1 MEDCLRYLLKYMT
14 YTSTSIHKLDPNPSL
29 FFFNP
34 TTSFYFYLSFVHPF
48 ISAYAYYPIQLP
60 FRPSPISA
68 QHPKETK
75 TTAGKSGVAQC
86 SLTTSLHMHAE
97 KSRTYMAFCPWRSVF
112 GRISNAVATF
122 VYPSYC
128 IIVPYFPDQSSRW
141 SRVSN
146 ACSRA
151 TWKSRL
157 HFPLKLAYLSLV
169 LQFPKSSSL
178 TSSLCLVILVQ
189 PPKKTNIRSAL

>member
-1 MEDCLRYLLKYMT
+1 MHT
-14 YTSTSIHKLDPNPSL
+14 I
-29 FFFNP
+29 
-34 TTSFYFYLSFVHPF
+34 LS
-48 ISAYAYYPIQLP
+48 QLP

-86 SLTTSLHMHAE
+86 SLTASLHMHAE
-97 KSRTYMAFCPWRSVF
+97 KSRTYMAFCLWRSVF

-157 HFPLKLAYLSLV
+157 HFPLKLAYLSLWSFNFLNPALSRLLSASSYLYS
-169 LQFPKSSSL
+169 LQRKP
-178 TSSLCLVILVQ
+178 TSDQ
-189 PPKKTNIRSAL
+189 RFNP